1 MTFTHIDMLFLLWTI
16 PLLLL
21 VYAYGWRRRKRIMA
35 RFGDPGTLQTIV
47 PRGMGRRRR
56 LQAGLTVTAAL
67 LLVLAMAGP
76 QYGFRWQTVER
87 RGVDLIVALDCS
99 RSMLAQDIQPTR
111 LDRAKRE
118 IIDLLAMLGGDR
130 VGLVAFGGTAF
141 LQCPLTLDYA
151 AFDLF
156 LDVLTPDYLPV
167 GGTDLAAAIQAALDG
182 FDPQDPAD
190 KAVILITDGEH
201 TGRTDP
207 EAAALAAQ
215 KAGIKLFCIG
225 VGAGSGVPVPAAK
238 GGFQKDPAGSIV
250 MSRLDEALL
259 SRLALATGGAY
270 VRSVA
275 GDMDLDRI
283 YRDQIRGTMA
293 NAALESGRKQVW
305 ADRFQWPL
313 SLALILLLAAWAIP
327 EARTGAA
334 ALCAALIVLGAAP
347 GPAAA
352 GPLQKGYDAYRQ
364 GQFDQ
369 ALEQFLRGQVH
380 RPDDPRVLYNIGNAY
395 YKTGDY
401 DAAEAYYNRAL
412 SQAPPE
418 LQAKLRYNLGNTAY
432 RRQALEESVAHY
444 QAALAID
451 PNDEQARANLD
462 FVREQMKQ
470 QPPPKSDGGEGAE
483 KKQEKP
489 ATSAAQGGTPPP
501 EKKTGSDGKT
511 AHGNPLS
518 DDPAQQKDGSQHGSQ
533 TAEAGEGSPPAD
545 VQSFPGNSTASEGQT
560 QQPGAPA
567 TLQMLNRLKDEPGRA
582 MMPRYQP
589 RQVEKDW

>member
-1 MTFTHIDMLFLLWTI
+1 MKFTHIDMLFLLWVI
-16 PLLLL
+16 PLMLLI
-21 VYAYGWRRRKRIMA
+21 YACGWRRRRRILD
-35 RFGDPGTLQTIV
+35 RFGDPGTLQTIL
-47 PRGMGRRRR
+47 PQGIRQRRR
-56 LQAGLTVTAAL
+56 LQAGLTLTAML

-87 RGVDLIVALDCS
+87 RGVDLILALDCS

-130 VGLVAFGGTAF
+130 VGLVAFSGTAF

-156 LDVLTPDYLPV
+156 LNVLTPAYLPV
-167 GGTDLAAAIQAALDG
+167 GGSDLSAAIQTALDG
-182 FDPQDPAD
+182 FDAEDPAE
-190 KAVILITDGEH
+190 KAIILITDGEH

-207 EAAALAAQ
+207 EAAALAAR
-215 KAGIKLFCIG
+215 KAGVKLFCIG
-225 VGAGSGVPVPAAK
+225 VGATSGVPVPAAK
-238 GGFQKDPAGSIV
+238 GGFQKDAAGQIV
-250 MSRLDEALL
+250 VSRLDEALL
-259 SRLALATGGAY
+259 TRLALATGGAY

-283 YRDQIRGTMA
+283 YREQIRDTMA
-293 NAALESGRKQVW
+293 DAALESGRKQVW

-313 SLALILLLAAWAIP
+313 SLALVLLLVAWAIP
-327 EARTGAA
+327 EAKKQAA
-334 ALCAALIVLGAAP
+334 AVFAALILLGAAP
-347 GPAAA
+347 DPAAA

-364 GQFDQ
+364 GQFDE
-369 ALEQFLRGQVH
+369 ARDHFLQGQVH

-401 DAAEAYYNRAL
+401 DAAEAYYGRAL

-432 RRQALEESVAHY
+432 RRQALEQAIAHY
-444 QAALAID
+444 QAALEID

-462 FVREQMKQ
+462 FVREQLKRQ
-470 QPPPKSDGGEGAE
+470 PQSGDGAGDNARENGKKESRPSAGAQPPE
-483 KKQEKP
+483 Q
-489 ATSAAQGGTPPP
+489 Q
-501 EKKTGSDGKT
+501 TGSDET
-511 AHGNPLS
+511 TTQNSPSS
-518 DDPAQQKDGSQHGSQ
+518 DGPTQHQDESRYG
-533 TAEAGEGSPPAD
+533 AEMTETGEGSPQAD
-545 VQSFPGNSTASEGQT
+545 GQTSPGNSTASERQA
-560 QQPGAPA
+560 QHPGAPA
-567 TLQMLNRLKDEPGRA
+567 AVQMLNRLKDEPGRA

>member
-1 MTFTHIDMLFLLWTI
+1 MTFTHVDMLFLLWAI
-16 PLLLL
+16 PLMLL
-21 VYAYGWRRRKRIMA
+21 VYAYGWRRRKQIMA
-35 RFGDPGTLQTIV
+35 RFGDPATLEAIV
-47 PRGMGRRRR
+47 PRGMDRRRR
-56 LQAGLTVTAAL
+56 VQAGLIVTAAL

-118 IIDLLAMLGGDR
+118 IIDLLAMLRGDR

-156 LDVLTPDYLPV
+156 LDVLSPGYLPV
-167 GGTDLAAAIQAALDG
+167 GGTDLSAAIQAALDA

-207 EAAALAAQ
+207 QAAALAAQ
-215 KAGIKLFCIG
+215 NAGVKLFCIG
-225 VGAGSGVPVPAAK
+225 VGADSGVPVPAAK
-238 GGFQKDPAGSIV
+238 GGFQKDAAGSIV

-283 YRDQIRGTMA
+283 YREQIRGTMA
-293 NAALESGRKQVW
+293 DAALESGRKQVW

-327 EARTGAA
+327 EVRTGAV
-334 ALCAALIVLGAAP
+334 ALCAALILLGASP

-352 GPLQKGYDAYRQ
+352 GPLQQGYDAYRQ
-364 GQFDQ
+364 EQFDQ

-401 DAAEAYYNRAL
+401 DAAEGYYNRAL

-432 RRQALEESVAHY
+432 RRQALEEAVPHY

-451 PNDEQARANLD
+451 PSDEQARANLD
-462 FVREQMKQ
+462 FVREQMKRQ
-470 QPPPKSDGGEGAE
+470 TPPEANDGEGAE
-483 KKQEKP
+483 EKQEDP
-489 ATSAAQGGTPPP
+489 AASSGQDGAPHPEKQPGEDETTAQG
-501 EKKTGSDGKT
+501 SSS
-511 AHGNPLS
+511 S
-518 DDPAQQKDGSQHGSQ
+518 DDSNQQQDSAQQ
-533 TAEAGEGSPPAD
+533 EAKAPESDEATPQAD
-545 VQSFPGNSTASEGQT
+545 APTSPGNNTVYEGQDP
-560 QQPGAPA
+560 QSGAPA
-567 TLQMLNRLKDEPGRA
+567 AVQMLNRLKDQPGRA
-582 MMPRYQP
+582 MMPRYQR

>member
-47 PRGMGRRRR
+47 PQGMDRRRR
-56 LQAGLTVTAAL
+56 LQAGLIVTAAL

-87 RGVDLIVALDCS
+87 RGADLIVALDCS

-118 IIDLLAMLGGDR
+118 IIDLLAMLRGDR

-167 GGTDLAAAIQAALDG
+167 GGTDLSAAIQTALDA
-182 FDPQDPAD
+182 FDPQGPAD

-207 EAAALAAQ
+207 RAAALAAQ
-215 KAGIKLFCIG
+215 KAGVKLFCIG
-225 VGAGSGVPVPAAK
+225 VGADAGVPVPAPK
-238 GGFQKDPAGSIV
+238 GGFQKDAAGSIV

-283 YRDQIRGTMA
+283 YREQIRGTMA
-293 NAALESGRKQVW
+293 DAALESGRKQVW

-334 ALCAALIVLGAAP
+334 ALSAALILIGAVP

-352 GPLQKGYDAYRQ
+352 GPLQKGYDAYQ
-364 GQFDQ
+364 QEQFDQ

-395 YKTGDY
+395 YKTGAY

-418 LQAKLRYNLGNTAY
+418 LQPRLRYNLGNSAY
-432 RRQALEESVAHY
+432 RRQALEEAVAHY

-451 PNDEQARANLD
+451 PSDEQARANLD
-462 FVREQMKQ
+462 FVREQMKR
-470 QPPPKSDGGEGAE
+470 QPPPKADGGEGGE
-483 KKQEKP
+483 EKQEDP
-489 ATSAAQGGTPPP
+489 AASSGQDGAPPP
-501 EKKTGSDGKT
+501 EKQTGSDETT
-511 AHGNPLS
+511 AQGSPWS
-518 DDPAQQKDGSQHGSQ
+518 EDPDQQQDKAQDR
-533 TAEAGEGSPPAD
+533 AEAPESGQATPQAD
-545 VQSFPGNSTASEGQT
+545 AQPSAGNNLASEGQDR
-560 QQPGAPA
+560 QSGAPA
-567 TLQMLNRLKDEPGRA
+567 AVQMLNRLKDEPGRA

-589 RQVEKDW
+589 RHVEKDW

>member
-1 MTFTHIDMLFLLWTI
+1 MTFMHIDMLFLLWAI

-35 RFGDPGTLQTIV
+35 RFGVPATLQTIA
-47 PRGMGRRRR
+47 PRGMDRRRR
-56 LQAGLTVTAAL
+56 LQAGLIVTAAL
-67 LLVLAMAGP
+67 LLIIAMAGP
-76 QYGFRWQTVER
+76 QYGFRWQKVER

-118 IIDLLAMLGGDR
+118 IIDLLAMLRGDR

-167 GGTDLAAAIQAALDG
+167 GGTDLGAAIQAALDA

-207 EAAALAAQ
+207 QAAALAAQ
-215 KAGIKLFCIG
+215 KAGVKLFCIG
-225 VGAGSGVPVPAAK
+225 VGADSGVPVPAAK
-238 GGFQKDPAGSIV
+238 GGFQKDAAGSIV
-250 MSRLDEALL
+250 ISRLDEALL

-283 YRDQIRGTMA
+283 YREQIRGTMA
-293 NAALESGRKQVW
+293 DAALESGRKQVW

-334 ALCAALIVLGAAP
+334 ALCAALILLGPAP

-352 GPLQKGYDAYRQ
+352 GPLQKGYEAYRQ
-364 GQFDQ
+364 EQFDQ
-369 ALEQFLRGQVH
+369 ALEQFLQGQVH

-395 YKTGDY
+395 YKSGDY

-432 RRQALEESVAHY
+432 RRQALEEAVAHY
-444 QAALAID
+444 QAALAVD
-451 PNDEQARANLD
+451 PSDEQARANLD
-462 FVREQMKQ
+462 FVREQMKR
-470 QPPPKSDGGEGAE
+470 QPPPKADGGEGAE
-483 KKQEKP
+483 EKQENP
-489 ATSAAQGGTPPP
+489 AASSGQDGAPPP
-501 EKKTGSDGKT
+501 EKQTGSDETTTQGSPSSRDPDQQQDKAQRGPEAPESGEASPQADAPT
-511 AHGNPLS
+511 SPGN
-518 DDPAQQKDGSQHGSQ
+518 DPA
-533 TAEAGEGSPPAD
+533 AEGRD
-545 VQSFPGNSTASEGQT
+545 RQS
-560 QQPGAPA
+560 GAPA
-567 TLQMLNRLKDEPGRA
+567 AVQMLNRLKDEPGRA
-582 MMPRYQP
+582 MMPRYQR